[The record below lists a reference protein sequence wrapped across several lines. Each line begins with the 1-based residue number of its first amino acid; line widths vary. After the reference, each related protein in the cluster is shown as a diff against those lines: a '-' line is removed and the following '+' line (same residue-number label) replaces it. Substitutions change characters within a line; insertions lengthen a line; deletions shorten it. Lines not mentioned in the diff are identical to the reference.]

1 MTVMLGTRRAE
12 HAERVVRPTEQ
23 PDAGHD
29 KRTHEQGACPNSER
43 PHEAAPLTRRIR
55 EHRSGVEPAG
65 FGVCGPHRIMVHEG
79 SVRESG
85 PCDTD
90 IGLYYSG
97 K

>member
-1 MTVMLGTRRAE
+1 MVLRGTWRAE
-12 HAERVVRPTEQ
+12 DAERVVRTTEQ

-29 KRTHEQGACPNSER
+29 QRHHQQYTCPSSER
-43 PHEAAPLTRRIR
+43 PHEPAPLTRRIR

-65 FGVCGPHRIMVHEG
+65 FGVCGPNRIMVHEG

-90 IGLYYSG
+90 IGPYYSG
-97 K
+97 